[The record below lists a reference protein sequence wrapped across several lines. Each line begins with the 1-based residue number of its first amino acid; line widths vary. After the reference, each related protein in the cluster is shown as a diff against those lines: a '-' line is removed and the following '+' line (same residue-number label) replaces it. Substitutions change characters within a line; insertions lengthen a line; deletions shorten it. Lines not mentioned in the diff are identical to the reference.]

1 MTDNQETQI
10 VSHYIA
16 AKEIADRTGL
26 NITLNGDMFRVVT
39 QGGKE
44 ILLVNSLRLMA
55 FAEAYELCRIDCAEF
70 HKKKIYN
77 YRK

>member
-55 FAEAYELCRIDCAEF
+55 FAEAYELGRIDCAEF
-70 HKKKIYN
+70 HKKKYTTTE
-77 YRK
+77 